1 MRIELTIEQLVVDG
15 ISAADADRVRD
26 AVASELASVLRH
38 VDPSVFSSEAV
49 ESAGVSLPRTEGAAP
64 RELGTAVGAA
74 LGRVVTG
81 GVDR

>member
-1 MRIELTIEQLVVDG
+1 MRIDLTIEQLVVDG

-38 VDPSVFSSEAV
+38 ADPSDFSSGAV
-49 ESAGVSLPRTEGAAP
+49 ASAGAPLPRTADAGP
-64 RELGTAVGAA
+64 HELGTAVGAA

-81 GVDR
+81 GVDT

>member
-1 MRIELTIEQLVVDG
+1 MRIELTIEELVLTG
-15 ISAADADRVRD
+15 ISATDADRVRD
-26 AVASELASVLRH
+26 AVTSELTRVLGQAAPSAFTSGAITSVRA
-38 VDPSVFSSEAV
+38 P
-49 ESAGVSLPRTEGAAP
+49 LPTTEGAAP

>member
-1 MRIELTIEQLVVDG
+1 MRIELTIEELVVTG
-15 ISAADADRVRD
+15 ISATDADRVRD
-26 AVASELASVLRH
+26 AVASELARLLRQ
-38 VDPSVFSSEAV
+38 VDPSVFTSGAV
-49 ESAGVSLPRTEGAAP
+49 ASAGASLPRTAGAAP

>member
-1 MRIELTIEQLVVDG
+1 MRIELTIEELVVTG
-15 ISAADADRVRD
+15 ISATNADRVRD
-26 AVASELASVLRH
+26 AVASELARVLRQ
-38 VDPSVFSSEAV
+38 VDPSVFTSAAV
-49 ESAGVSLPRTEGAAP
+49 ASAGASLPRTAGAAP